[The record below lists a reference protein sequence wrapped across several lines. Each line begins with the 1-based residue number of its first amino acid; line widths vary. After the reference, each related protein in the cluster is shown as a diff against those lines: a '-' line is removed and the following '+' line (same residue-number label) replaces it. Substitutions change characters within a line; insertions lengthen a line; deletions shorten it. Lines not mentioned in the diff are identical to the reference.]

1 MTGYDISGWKG
12 TGKSKEEQKSM
23 QWKKVVFQQCFLRV
37 GNKTAV
43 LDATSMFEQ
52 VEEAA
57 GVLWEAMV
65 GALTSQTRR
74 MRWGSRSK
82 LYWMEDLTELQKDL
96 GRERWQPAGIGRIQN
111 VRRNLWWANW
121 KVKKE
126 YGCWNIW
133 IDKHEDCL
141 TWFCG
146 HKISEYRGRLPG
158 QRTEDCPSSRCL
170 GTQVLHPARWWHP
183 KTCN

>member
-1 MTGYDISGWKG
+1 M
-12 TGKSKEEQKSM
+12 
-23 QWKKVVFQQCFLRV
+23 VFQQCFLRV

-96 GRERWQPAGIGRIQN
+96 GRER
-111 VRRNLWWANW
+111 
-121 KVKKE
+121 
-126 YGCWNIW
+126 
-133 IDKHEDCL
+133 
-141 TWFCG
+141 
-146 HKISEYRGRLPG
+146 
-158 QRTEDCPSSRCL
+158 
-170 GTQVLHPARWWHP
+170 
-183 KTCN
+183 